1 MGRTPPWQ
9 FLLRAGVLGS
19 GLVLLLLADAQGAIF
34 YVAWGLIGLALVSE
48 AAATFVHWRRSRRE
62 TP

>member
-9 FLLRAGVLGS
+9 FLVRAVVLGT
-19 GLVLLLLADAQGAIF
+19 GLGLLLLADARGAIF

-48 AAATFVHWRRSRRE
+48 GAATVVHWRRSRGDSA
-62 TP
+62 